1 MITAQLCFAH
11 KKGFVVKRAKRD
23 ENIDFYLFIKIKGVE
38 LPLKNKIKY
47 PT

>member
-1 MITAQLCFAH
+1 MKH
-11 KKGFVVKRAKRD
+11 AKRD
-23 ENIDFYLFIKIKGVE
+23 EKTTISKEFSQNVHFYLFIKIKGVE